1 MEKPWR
7 SPRRHGRPNQQS
19 SDDNGSDDEVNPQ
32 SKYAKKPPGKGRAFP
47 PKKKAKTTK
56 NTPVKDDSDDD
67 YSSDDEETTFGMKS
81 LGKKK
86 GSPQKT
92 KKTNDTKKR
101 AIEESDEEDG
111 NDDNDEEQTDIHE
124 MRREDLIAKIKE
136 QERKI
141 RDLKMKLRN
150 KKDTARRSLK
160 NIRLDQDW
168 NAEETIFAEAVGRY
182 VKSFLFP
189 RYKFLKIG
197 WEEYRPDVK
206 DSLSSVMEEA
216 MKKKQPQKNKREMW
230 ERVSVY
236 TIRLKYSNMKC
247 NLNNV
252 IKTAYKSKF
261 CIYSTCVIC

>member
-1 MEKPWR
+1 
-7 SPRRHGRPNQQS
+7 
-19 SDDNGSDDEVNPQ
+19 
-32 SKYAKKPPGKGRAFP
+32 
-47 PKKKAKTTK
+47 
-56 NTPVKDDSDDD
+56 
-67 YSSDDEETTFGMKS
+67 MKS
-81 LGKKK
+81 SGKKK

-92 KKTNDTKKR
+92 KKTNNTKKR

-111 NDDNDEEQTDIHE
+111 NDDDDEEQTDIHE

-168 NAEETIFAEAVGRY
+168 NAEETIFAAVGRY

-197 WEEYRPDVK
+197 WEEYRSDVK
-206 DSLSSVMEEA
+206 DSLSSVMED
-216 MKKKQPQKNKREMW
+216 
-230 ERVSVY
+230 
-236 TIRLKYSNMKC
+236 
-247 NLNNV
+247 LN
-252 IKTAYKSKF
+252 
-261 CIYSTCVIC
+261 

>member
-1 MEKPWR
+1 MEKPR
-7 SPRRHGRPNQQS
+7 KSPRRHGRPNQQS
-19 SDDNGSDDEVNPQ
+19 SDDNGSDNEVNPQ
-32 SKYAKKPPGKGRAFP
+32 SKYAKKPSGKGSAFP

-56 NTPVKDDSDDD
+56 NTLVKDDSDND
-67 YSSDDEETTFGMKS
+67 YSSDDEETTFEMKS
-81 LGKKK
+81 SGKKK
-86 GSPQKT
+86 GLPQKT

-111 NDDNDEEQTDIHE
+111 NDDDDEEQTDIHE
-124 MRREDLIAKIKE
+124 MRREDLITKIKE

-141 RDLKMKLRN
+141 RDLKMKLQN
-150 KKDTARRSLK
+150 KKDTARQSLK

-168 NAEETIFAEAVGRY
+168 NTEETIFAEAVGRY

-189 RYKFLKIG
+189 QYKFLKIG
-197 WEEYRPDVK
+197 WEEYWPDVK

-216 MKKKQPQKNKREMW
+216 MKKKQPQKNKRDLW

-236 TIRLKYSNMKC
+236 TIRLKYSDMKC

-252 IKTAYKSKF
+252 IKTAYKSNF
-261 CIYSTCVIC
+261 FIYSTCVIC